1 MDEIRLRRFS
11 ASRISELLAKG
22 KGKSK
27 LKYIYD
33 LGAEAL
39 GFRRDL
45 NTKEMKHGI
54 ANQFDAFEIFRKYK
68 GDCEWWDSSMP
79 YGECLVATPDI
90 LADDFVADVKCQFS
104 ILNFH
109 KQNENL
115 PRKYW
120 LQSQTQMLCAEKE
133 LGYIINYLSKP
144 DVYNEE
150 WKEYEFEENERL
162 FIHRI
167 DRDESILKII
177 IAEAEANYSLIFQAE
192 EMLGGATIID
202 EKDFF
207 YYGKDFEELR
217 DLNWTLNKKE
227 VFRFLNKFFVKK

>member
-1 MDEIRLRRFS
+1 MNLNLSNAVDNR
-11 ASRISELLAKG
+11 G
-22 KGKSK
+22 NTPV
-27 LKYIYD
+27 IY
-33 LGAEAL
+33 AA
-39 GFRRDL
+39 
-45 NTKEMKHGI
+45 I

-109 KQNENL
+109 KQNETL

-177 IAEAEANYSLIFQAE
+177 IAEAEANYPLIFQAE